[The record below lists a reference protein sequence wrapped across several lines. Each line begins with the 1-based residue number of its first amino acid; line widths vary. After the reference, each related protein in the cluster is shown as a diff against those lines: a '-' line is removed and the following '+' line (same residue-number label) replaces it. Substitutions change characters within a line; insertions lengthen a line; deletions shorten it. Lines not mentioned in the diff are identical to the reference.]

1 MKTKTLKVGVMSYE
15 NFKKYTMAIASGRYK
30 PKPNE
35 PKIWFA
41 SIETMSQVLSTKN
54 IELLK
59 LIEIRKP
66 QSIKDLAEMSGRRV
80 SNLSR
85 TLKTFCKYGIVEL
98 IENKRTKVPVAKAT
112 NFIIEY
118 GKNYPPLR

>member
-1 MKTKTLKVGVMSYE
+1 
-15 NFKKYTMAIASGRYK
+15 
-30 PKPNE
+30 
-35 PKIWFA
+35 
-41 SIETMSQVLSTKN
+41 MSQILSTKN